1 MSAVLEPK
9 VQSTANVADMSV
21 KLAFSKKIQA
31 VTNRIHSTNNIDEI
45 ILDVSRD
52 ICQLFEADRMT
63 VYITSEDGGSIVSK
77 VKTGLNS
84 FKDIKLPISESS
96 LAGFCA
102 LNRRHMNIRDVYD
115 DSELKQFSPNLT
127 FLKAVDQRT
136 GYRSK
141 QMLIAPIMGGESG
154 NELMGVIQLINNLA
168 GQPFSS
174 LHDEGVMELA
184 KTLAIAFKVRQ
195 QMPGSIQ
202 SKFEYLVIDNVIA
215 AGELELAT
223 KAARRKNK
231 NVEDILIEEFQV
243 KLPAIGAAL
252 AKFFGVPYEPH
263 KPDRIKPPDLLKNIK
278 RDYAEA
284 NHWIPL
290 EDSKA
295 GVVVMSTDP
304 ERVRSSRMVDNV
316 FPRSKI
322 VYTVTTEKD
331 FKSTLDLFF
340 GADSG
345 GGGGESIGDLLSSL
359 DEDEEGGAISADD
372 VSAAA
377 DNELVKLV
385 NKIIVDAYNQGVS
398 DIHVEPMPGKGKTGI
413 RFRKDGSLMNYIE
426 VPASYR
432 NPLVT
437 RLKIMC
443 DLDISEKR
451 RPQDGR
457 IKTRNP
463 RGDEVEM
470 RLSTLPTAFG
480 EKMVMRIFDPDTT
493 VKPLEQL
500 GFGSHDAKRW
510 EQLVAKAN
518 GIILVTGPTGSG
530 KTTTLY
536 STLRRLATDEVNV
549 CTIEDPIE
557 MIQPAFNQTQVQPAL
572 DLNFSEGLRALMRQD
587 PDIIMVGEI
596 RDLET
601 AEMAIQAALT
611 GHLVFSTLHTN
622 DAASAI
628 TRLVDLGVP
637 PYLIGATVVGVDV
650 SVRQLATARRLQAE
664 HGLDAIA
671 FVEAS
676 AEEVPEPDGSF
687 DLAVSEYGAA
697 IWCDPH
703 VWIPEAHRL
712 LRPGGRLRFLGS
724 HPLVTC
730 CYGPDGSPAQD
741 RLHRDWF
748 GMHRFDWRHA
758 EVDPGGI
765 EFNLTTADWIALF
778 LATGFEV
785 EGHVELGAPS
795 PDQDRFSVPGAWA
808 SRWPAEQVWKLRKR

>member
-31 VTNRIHSTNNIDEI
+31 VTNRIHSTSNIDEI

-115 DSELKQFSPNLT
+115 DSELKQYSPNLT

-141 QMLIAPIMGGESG
+141 QMLIAPILGGESG
-154 NELMGVIQLINNLA
+154 TELMGVIQLINNLA

-174 LHDEGVMELA
+174 LHDEGVVELA

-243 KLPAIGAAL
+243 QLPAIGAAL

-290 EDSKA
+290 EDTKG

-322 VYTVTTEKD
+322 NYCVTTEKD

-345 GGGGESIGDLLSSL
+345 AGGGESIGDLLSGL
-359 DEDEEGGAISADD
+359 DEDEEGAVSADD

-398 DIHVEPMPGKGKTGI
+398 DIHVEPLPGKGKTGI
-413 RFRKDGSLMNYIE
+413 RFRKDGSLANYIE

-451 RPQDGR
+451 RPQDGK
-457 IKTRNP
+457 IKFKKFGPLDIELRVATI
-463 RGDEVEM
+463 
-470 RLSTLPTAFG
+470 PTAG
-480 EKMVMRIFDPDTT
+480 GVEDVVMRILAAGEPIPLDKLGVLPINMERLKSCIS
-493 VKPLEQL
+493 KPYGL
-500 GFGSHDAKRW
+500 FF
-510 EQLVAKAN
+510 VC
-518 GIILVTGPTGSG
+518 GPTGSG
-530 KTTTLY
+530 KTTTLH
-536 STLRRLATDEVNV
+536 SVLGSLNNV
-549 CTIEDPIE
+549 DTKIWTAEDPVEI
-557 MIQPAFNQTQVQPAL
+557 TQK
-572 DLNFSEGLRALMRQD
+572 GLRQCQMNPKAGLTFATAMKAFLRAD
-587 PDIIMVGEI
+587 PDIIMVGEM
-596 RDLET
+596 RDKDTTSIGIE
-601 AEMAIQAALT
+601 ASLT
-611 GHLVFSTLHTN
+611 GHLVFATLHTN
-622 DAASAI
+622 SAPESIIRLLDMGMDPFNFADALLGILAQRLAKRLCKCKEAYSPGQDEIKHFI
-628 TRLVDLGVP
+628 TEYCGELVNTKEFKNDLQGSYKRVFE
-637 PYLIGATVVGVDV
+637 
-650 SVRQLATARRLQAE
+650 RLQKDYGFGKPEFKLYKPKGCDACGGTGYKGRVGLHEMLVGTDPMKKLIQEHARVAE
-664 HGLDAIA
+664 M
-671 FVEAS
+671 
-676 AEEVPEPDGSF
+676 
-687 DLAVSEYGAA
+687 LAVALEEGMLTLKM
-697 IWCDPH
+697 DGMEK
-703 VWIPEAHRL
+703 VL
-712 LRPGGRLRFLGS
+712 QG
-724 HPLVTC
+724 VT
-730 CYGPDGSPAQD
+730 DM
-741 RLHRDWF
+741 F
-748 GMHRFDWRHA
+748 
-758 EVDPGGI
+758 
-765 EFNLTTADWIALF
+765 
-778 LATGFEV
+778 
-785 EGHVELGAPS
+785 
-795 PDQDRFSVPGAWA
+795 
-808 SRWPAEQVWKLRKR
+808 QVRAVCIK

>member
-1 MSAVLEPK
+1 MSAVLESK

-115 DSELKQFSPNLT
+115 DSELKQYSPNLT

-141 QMLIAPIMGGESG
+141 QMLIAPIIGGDSG
-154 NELMGVIQLINNLA
+154 TDLMGVIQLINNLA

-184 KTLAIAFKVRQ
+184 KTLAIAFRVRQ

-243 KLPAIGAAL
+243 QLPAIGAAL
-252 AKFFGVPYEPH
+252 AKYFGVPYEPH
-263 KPDRIKPPDLLKNIK
+263 KSDRIKPPDLLKNIK

-322 VYTVTTEKD
+322 VYLVTTEKD

-345 GGGGESIGDLLSSL
+345 AGSGESIGDLLSSL

-398 DIHVEPMPGKGKTGI
+398 DIHVEPLPGKGKTGI
-413 RFRKDGSLMNYIE
+413 RFRKDGSLANYIE

-451 RPQDGR
+451 RPQDGK
-457 IKTRNP
+457 IKFKKFGPLDIELRVATI
-463 RGDEVEM
+463 
-470 RLSTLPTAFG
+470 PTAG
-480 EKMVMRIFDPDTT
+480 GVEDVVMRILAAGEPIPLDKMGILPINMERLNGCIN
-493 VKPLEQL
+493 KPYGL
-500 GFGSHDAKRW
+500 FF
-510 EQLVAKAN
+510 VC
-518 GIILVTGPTGSG
+518 GPTGSG
-530 KTTTLY
+530 KTTTLH
-536 STLRRLATDEVNV
+536 SVLKSLNTVETKIWTA
-549 CTIEDPIE
+549 EDPVEI
-557 MIQPAFNQTQVQPAL
+557 TQKGLRQCQMNPKAG
-572 DLNFSEGLRALMRQD
+572 LNFANAMKAFLRAD
-587 PDIIMVGEI
+587 PDIIMVGEM
-596 RDLET
+596 RDKDTT
-601 AEMAIQAALT
+601 AIGIEASLT
-611 GHLVFSTLHTN
+611 GHLVFATLHTN
-622 DAASAI
+622 SAPESIIRLLDMGMDPFNFADALLGILAQRLAKRLCKCKEAYTPDQTEVKHFI
-628 TRLVDLGVP
+628 TEYCSELINTPEFKSDLQGSYKKVFDRMQKDYGFGKPDFKLYKPKGCDACGGTGYKGRVGLHEMLVGTDP
-637 PYLIGATVVGVDV
+637 MKKLIQEHARVADM
-650 SVRQLATARRLQAE
+650 LATALAEGMLTLKMDGMEKVLMGITDMLQ
-664 HGLDAIA
+664 
-671 FVEAS
+671 VR
-676 AEEVPEPDGSF
+676 
-687 DLAVSEYGAA
+687 AVC
-697 IWCDPH
+697 I
-703 VWIPEAHRL
+703 
-712 LRPGGRLRFLGS
+712 
-724 HPLVTC
+724 
-730 CYGPDGSPAQD
+730 
-741 RLHRDWF
+741 
-748 GMHRFDWRHA
+748 
-758 EVDPGGI
+758 
-765 EFNLTTADWIALF
+765 
-778 LATGFEV
+778 
-785 EGHVELGAPS
+785 
-795 PDQDRFSVPGAWA
+795 
-808 SRWPAEQVWKLRKR
+808 K